1 METVSP
7 LASDLDPAIE
17 DAAVRLITHAADVR
31 GGDGSQAAADISA
44 WLQSQGLPSRAAQ
57 AVKGLGPQ
65 LDSAGNGTVE
75 KVATRFVQSD
85 RFDRN
90 ADRRQAAPG
99 SGPDNP
105 RGPRQEASLHPPDP
119 GPGGWAASPD

>member
-7 LASDLDPAIE
+7 PASDPAIE
-17 DAAVRLITHAADVR
+17 DAAVRRITHAADVR
-31 GGDGSQAAADISA
+31 VDGSQAAADISV
-44 WLQSQGLPSRAAQ
+44 WLQSQGLPPRAVA
-57 AVKGLGPQ
+57 GREGTGPQ
-65 LDSAGNGTVE
+65 LDSAVNGMVE
-75 KVATRFVQSD
+75 KVATRFVRSD

-105 RGPRQEASLHPPDP
+105 RGPRQEASRHPPDP